1 MANSW
6 NPSDMPP
13 TSQVPPV
20 PPPGA
25 PGTPFPPVPPPG
37 APGAPVPPGAPAPK
51 RPMSP
56 IAIVAITLGAGV
68 LVVALVAGAFALG
81 RGGDDDAAP
90 TTTAST
96 TSTTVAPTTAA
107 PTTAAPTTPPAPVT
121 TIVGDVRDQPDGLLC
136 RDLRAKGFSYSAA
149 VDYWR
154 MHGQPNRLDV
164 EKDGIP
170 CETVYPTGDVL
181 AYWGTLGVTPTL
193 RSTSIFDQ
201 PPGLLCRD
209 LKAQG
214 FDVYDAIA
222 YYLNWGEPS
231 NMDADGNGVPC
242 ETVFPDAYDVWTGG
256 FGE

>member
-1 MANSW
+1 MSNSW
-6 NPSDMPP
+6 NPSGMPP

-25 PGTPFPPVPPPG
+25 PG
-37 APGAPVPPGAPAPK
+37 APVPPGVPAPK

-56 IAIVAITLGAGV
+56 IAIVAITLGAVV

-81 RGGDDDAAP
+81 RSGDDDAAS

-121 TIVGDVRDQPDGLLC
+121 TIVGDVRAQPDGLFC

-154 MHGQPNRLDV
+154 MHGQPDRLDAD
-164 EKDGIP
+164 KDGIP
-170 CETVYPTGDVL
+170 CETVYPTSDVL
-181 AYWGTLGVTPTL
+181 AYWGTLGVTPTM
-193 RSTSIFDQ
+193 RSSNIYDQ

-209 LKAQG
+209 LANQG
-214 FDVYDAIA
+214 FDVYDAVA

-242 ETVFPDAYDVWTGG
+242 ETVFPDAWDVWTGG